1 MTRTLLLLNALAL
14 AALVGLILQPAG
26 SIAST
31 QARATPAMTPHLTES
46 STPTGAM
53 PASIQPH
60 RLQPTSGQRL
70 IF

>member
-14 AALVGLILQPAG
+14 AVLVGLILQPGG
-26 SIAST
+26 SEAST
-31 QARATPAMTPHLTES
+31 QAHTVLATSPLQTDS

-53 PASIQPH
+53 PASIQPPG
-60 RLQPTSGQRL
+60 LQPTSGQRL